1 MEPEQIS
8 PELPESS
15 SRRPVRIIKRK
26 KKKKKVTFK
35 KVMYYGLL
43 TVFASVFIGSAAYL
57 GIYAYQSQVT
67 ADLYSQM
74 ADGMGDKIM
83 EAVKPKPTKPAPTEP
98 GTLPTDPSTGET
110 IVPPTTE
117 PVETEPPQILE
128 FLQDTYNQNNDTIG
142 WIYVPD
148 TKISYPVMQTGLD
161 RKDYYLKR
169 NFNKRSSD
177 WGAIYVREVCDVFDP
192 SDNLTL
198 YGHHMKDG
206 SMFSGL
212 DAYKRKNFWQQQPYI
227 YFSNLYESHEYKVF
241 AVFKTSANA
250 GEGYPYH
257 QFVDA
262 ANQEEFDAFIAAVKS
277 LSIASGY
284 YETGI
289 TPQYGDKIITL
300 STCEY
305 TLENG
310 RFVVCAVRVN

>member
-1 MEPEQIS
+1 MEPEQLS
-8 PELPESS
+8 PEQSEQPKKK
-15 SRRPVRIIKRK
+15 KRK

-35 KVMYYGLL
+35 KVLYYGLL
-43 TVFASVFIGSAAYL
+43 CLFASIFIGSAAYL
-57 GIYAYQSQVT
+57 GIYFYQSAQT
-67 ADLYSQM
+67 EKLYAQM
-74 ADGMGDKIM
+74 SEGIGQLIM
-83 EAVKPKPTKPAPTEP
+83 DAVKPPKPPKPTEP
-98 GTLPTDPSTGET
+98 ETLPTDPSTGET
-110 IVPPTTE
+110 IIPPTTE
-117 PVETEPPQILE
+117 PKPTEPPKIQD
-128 FLQDTYNQNNDTIG
+128 FLQDTYDQNNDTIG

-177 WGAIYVREVCDVFDP
+177 WGAIYVREVCDVFKP

-206 SMFSGL
+206 SMFTGL
-212 DAYKRKNFWQQQPYI
+212 DKYKKQSFWKDHQYI
-227 YFSNLYESHEYKVF
+227 YFSNLYESHEYQVF

-257 QFVDA
+257 HFVNA
-262 ANQEEFDAFIAAVKS
+262 GNQEEFDAFIAAIKS
-277 LSIASGY
+277 LSKASGY
-284 YETGI
+284 YDTGI
-289 TPQYGDKIITL
+289 TPKYGDKLITL

-310 RFVVCAVRVN
+310 RFVVCAVMVN